1 MADNVAITAGSGTTI
16 ATDEVGV
23 NGGSSAHVQFVKLVD
38 GTANGS
44 DGVPGTTQGLGVVA
58 RRDLQRISV
67 QSSGLTIAT
76 TAYTAGDQ
84 VGAQFTFANAAR
96 ASGGSG
102 TIVGAVLISAADT
115 IGAYDLA
122 IFDSSVSLASD
133 NAAFAVSDS
142 DALKLVSLVQWGT
155 AVDLGNNRAC
165 FAYNLAIPYVCSGGT
180 SLYGGLI
187 NRFGHTWFAAATDL
201 QVILY
206 VERN

>member
-16 ATDEVGV
+16 ATDDIGGV
-23 NGGSSAHVQFVKLVD
+23 HYQRVKLVN
-38 GTANGS
+38 GTLDDSTAIVG
-44 DGVPGTTQGLGVVA
+44 DAQGLWVLP

-67 QSSGLTIAT
+67 QSSGLTTAS

-102 TIVGAVLISAADT
+102 MIVGCTLISAAVN
-115 IGAYDLA
+115 IGAYDLVLT
-122 IFDSSVSLASD
+122 DSSITLAAD
-133 NAAFAVSDS
+133 NAVWAVSDA
-142 DALKLVSLVQWGT
+142 DALKTVGAIQMGGT
-155 AVDLGNNRAC
+155 FQSTNNRFSQSYSMAM
-165 FAYNLAIPYVCSGGT
+165 PYVCSGGT
-180 SLYGGLI
+180 SLFGSLI
-187 NRFGHTWFAAATDL
+187 TRLGHTFFAAATDL